1 VLLDAFVLVAHLI
14 DEPAA
19 DEVAAMLHDRDDPPV
34 VNAVNLAETIDR
46 SSRVGGLE
54 LVDVVQRITW
64 LRDGG
69 LEVLAVDAFDG
80 AVLAP
85 SMTGAISNMAQQL
98 KQIEQYRLQLQQ
110 YVNMLQNTM
119 NPGLFIWDNAQ
130 ETMNDLRYMI
140 DTVSFYRQLYGTVA
154 GFTGNFHDMAWYR
167 NAQCFKEPGCSPS
180 QWGLILENEVIGAQS
195 QKKSIEALFR
205 GLERQYD
212 TLNLDSRRLKR
223 LQLAAQTSSGQAEV
237 MQHNNMLTSEG
248 ANQLMQIR
256 AALLAQQNMDA
267 TRQQAQA
274 DREAMQMAADRNARQ
289 GTFQPSPRRAW

>member
-1 VLLDAFVLVAHLI
+1 MKTRTHRLAGLVLSVVLLSPLTPSYGSGI
-14 DEPAA
+14 P
-19 DEVAAMLHDRDDPPV
+19 
-34 VNAVNLAETIDR
+34 T
-46 SSRVGGLE
+46 
-54 LVDVVQRITW
+54 
-64 LRDGG
+64 
-69 LEVLAVDAFDG
+69 FDG

-85 SMTGAISNMAQQL
+85 SVTGAISNMAQQL

-110 YVNMLQNTM
+110 YINMLQNTM

-195 QKKSIEALFR
+195 QKRSIEALFR
-205 GLERQYD
+205 GLERQYE
-212 TLNLDSRRLKR
+212 TLNGDARRLKR
-223 LQLAAQTSSGQAEV
+223 LQQAAQTSNGQLEGI
-237 MQHNNMLTSEG
+237 QHANMLASAE
-248 ANQLMQIR
+248 ANQLLQIR

-274 DREAMQMAADRNARQ
+274 DREAMQMAASRTFRQ
-289 GTFQPSPRRAW
+289 GTFQASPRHAW

>member
-1 VLLDAFVLVAHLI
+1 M
-14 DEPAA
+14 
-19 DEVAAMLHDRDDPPV
+19 MLS
-34 VNAVNLAETIDR
+34 TC
-46 SSRVGGLE
+46 
-54 LVDVVQRITW
+54 
-64 LRDGG
+64 
-69 LEVLAVDAFDG
+69 
-80 AVLAP
+80 
-85 SMTGAISNMAQQL
+85 
-98 KQIEQYRLQLQQ
+98 LQQ
-110 YVNMLQNTM
+110 PAVIGWNFRPIVFGLVLSGVLGIVGCTPEALEPVQSVAWYKAHEAERVAMATKCHN
-119 NPGLFIWDNAQ
+119 NPGQ
-130 ETMNDLRYMI
+130 NDLRYMI

-223 LQLAAQTSSGQAEV
+223 LQLAAQTSNGQAEV
-237 MQHNNMLTSEG
+237 LQHNNMLTSEG

-256 AALLAQQNMDA
+256 AALLAQQNMEA

-289 GTFQPSPRRAW
+289 GTFQPSPRHAW

>member
-1 VLLDAFVLVAHLI
+1 MKHRVHRLAGLVLS
-14 DEPAA
+14 
-19 DEVAAMLHDRDDPPV
+19 
-34 VNAVNLAETIDR
+34 AVFLSPLTPSYGSGIP
-46 SSRVGGLE
+46 
-54 LVDVVQRITW
+54 T
-64 LRDGG
+64 
-69 LEVLAVDAFDG
+69 FDG

-212 TLNLDSRRLKR
+212 TLNLDS
-223 LQLAAQTSSGQAEV
+223 
-237 MQHNNMLTSEG
+237 
-248 ANQLMQIR
+248 
-256 AALLAQQNMDA
+256 
-267 TRQQAQA
+267 
-274 DREAMQMAADRNARQ
+274 
-289 GTFQPSPRRAW
+289 

>member
-1 VLLDAFVLVAHLI
+1 MTHHAHHLAGLVLSVVLLSPLTPSYGSGI
-14 DEPAA
+14 P
-19 DEVAAMLHDRDDPPV
+19 
-34 VNAVNLAETIDR
+34 T
-46 SSRVGGLE
+46 
-54 LVDVVQRITW
+54 
-64 LRDGG
+64 
-69 LEVLAVDAFDG
+69 FDG

-85 SMTGAISNMAQQL
+85 SVTGAISNMAQQL

-130 ETMNDLRYMI
+130 DTMNDLRYMI

-212 TLNLDSRRLKR
+212 TLNGDARRLKR
-223 LQLAAQTSSGQAEV
+223 LQLAAQTSNGQLEGI
-237 MQHNNMLTSEG
+237 QHANMLASAE
-248 ANQLMQIR
+248 ANQLLQIR

-267 TRQQAQA
+267 TRHQAQA

-289 GTFQPSPRRAW
+289 GTFQLSPRRAW

>member
-1 VLLDAFVLVAHLI
+1 MKHRAQRLAGLVLSVVLLSPLTPSYGSGI
-14 DEPAA
+14 P
-19 DEVAAMLHDRDDPPV
+19 
-34 VNAVNLAETIDR
+34 T
-46 SSRVGGLE
+46 
-54 LVDVVQRITW
+54 
-64 LRDGG
+64 
-69 LEVLAVDAFDG
+69 FDG

-85 SMTGAISNMAQQL
+85 SVTGAISNMAQQL

-130 ETMNDLRYMI
+130 DTMNDLRYMI

-223 LQLAAQTSSGQAEV
+223 LQLAAQTSNGQAEV

-256 AALLAQQNMDA
+256 ASLLAQQNMEA

-274 DREAMQMAADRNARQ
+274 DREAMQMAADRNFRQPAYKQSTARTWSVY
-289 GTFQPSPRRAW
+289 GPR

>member
-1 VLLDAFVLVAHLI
+1 MKHRAHCLASLVLSVVLLSPLTPSYGSGI
-14 DEPAA
+14 P
-19 DEVAAMLHDRDDPPV
+19 
-34 VNAVNLAETIDR
+34 T
-46 SSRVGGLE
+46 
-54 LVDVVQRITW
+54 
-64 LRDGG
+64 
-69 LEVLAVDAFDG
+69 FDG

-85 SMTGAISNMAQQL
+85 SVTGAISNMA
-98 KQIEQYRLQLQQ
+98 QIEQYRLQLQQ

-130 ETMNDLRYMI
+130 DTMNDLRYMI

-180 QWGLILENEVIGAQS
+180 QWGLILENEFIGAQS
-195 QKKSIEALFR
+195 QKKSIEAVFQ
-205 GLERQYD
+205 GLSRQYE
-212 TLNLDSRRLKR
+212 TLNGDARRLKR
-223 LQLAAQTSSGQAEV
+223 LQLAAQTSNGQLEGI
-237 MQHNNMLTSEG
+237 QHANMLASAE
-248 ANQLMQIR
+248 ANQLLQIR

-289 GTFQPSPRRAW
+289 GTFQLSPRRAW

>member
-1 VLLDAFVLVAHLI
+1 MTNMRSCFAALVLSIVLLASG
-14 DEPAA
+14 
-19 DEVAAMLHDRDDPPV
+19 
-34 VNAVNLAETIDR
+34 T
-46 SSRVGGLE
+46 SSYGSG
-54 LVDVVQRITW
+54 IPT
-64 LRDGG
+64 
-69 LEVLAVDAFDG
+69 FDG

-85 SMTGAISNMAQQL
+85 SVTGAISNMAQQL

-119 NPGLFIWDNAQ
+119 NPGLFICDNAQ
-130 ETMNDLRYMI
+130 VTMTQLSYVVDA
-140 DTVSFYRQLYGTVA
+140 VSFNRQLYGTVA
-154 GFTGNFHDMAWYR
+154 RFTGNFHDMAWYR

-223 LQLAAQTSSGQAEV
+223 LQLAAQTSNGQAEV

-256 AALLAQQNMDA
+256 AALLAQQNMEA
-267 TRQQAQA
+267 TRQQVQA
-274 DREAMQMAADRNARQ
+274 DREAMQMAADRNFRQPAYKPSTARIWSVY
-289 GTFQPSPRRAW
+289 GPR